1 MLGSGTIVATSISE
15 LMIRKILTY
24 VFLSLAMMMSAAE
37 MPDSGIRVSLV
48 TLYPGSEV
56 YEVYGHTELRVQD
69 SYGDFFFNYGLFDF
83 NSPGFVYRFVKGE
96 TDYLCGAVP
105 AAYATRGYTGRRIVE
120 QVLNLSAAQAR
131 KVRDLLV
138 VNAMPENATYR
149 YKFVSDNC
157 ATRPRDIIERV
168 LGDSL
173 KYHPEAPSTVSF
185 RQMMHRYNANYAWN
199 QFGIDL
205 ALGADLDTTITY
217 RQQMFAPLVLMDAFS
232 RATVTTAACTE
243 QPLVASTV
251 VLSDYPADAALM
263 PPTPWYRSPLFAAL
277 LLLLLVVAIS
287 VRDVRRGKINRPFH
301 TLLYSLY
308 ALTGAIIFY
317 LVLISTHEF
326 TSPNYNALWLH
337 PLYVVLAVLVWL
349 RQGRQVLFAL
359 HLLNVGW
366 IAVLLVLFATGI
378 VHQAFSL
385 THYLLMLVPMALS
398 ASYVY
403 VNRLCNRAK
412 VK

>member
-1 MLGSGTIVATSISE
+1 
-15 LMIRKILTY
+15 MIRKILTY
-24 VFLSLAMMMSAAE
+24 VFLLLAMMMSAAE

-69 SYGDFFFNYGLFDF
+69 SYGDFFYNYGLFDF

-232 RATVTTAACTE
+232 RATVATAAGTE

-277 LLLLLVVAIS
+277 MLVLLAVAMA
-287 VRDVRRGKINRPFH
+287 VHDVRKRHNNRLFH
-301 TLLYSLY
+301 TLLYSVYSLM
-308 ALTGAIIFY
+308 GAVIFY
-317 LVLISTHEF
+317 LVFVSTHEF
-326 TSPNYNALWLH
+326 TSPNYHALWLH
-337 PLYVVLAVLVWL
+337 PLYVVLAILPWV
-349 RQGRQVLFAL
+349 RKSGKVLFIL
-359 HLLNVGW
+359 HLLNVAW
-366 IAVLLVLFATGI
+366 LTVLLVQFASGFI
-378 VHQAFSL
+378 SQEISL
-385 THYLLMLVPMALS
+385 THYLLMLTPIVPS
-398 ASYVY
+398 VSYIL

>member
-1 MLGSGTIVATSISE
+1 M
-15 LMIRKILTY
+15 
-24 VFLSLAMMMSAAE
+24 
-37 MPDSGIRVSLV
+37 
-48 TLYPGSEV
+48 

-232 RATVTTAACTE
+232 RATVTTAAGTE

-263 PPTPWYRSPLFAAL
+263 PPTPWHRSPLFAAL

-366 IAVLLVLFATGI
+366 IVVLLVLFATGI